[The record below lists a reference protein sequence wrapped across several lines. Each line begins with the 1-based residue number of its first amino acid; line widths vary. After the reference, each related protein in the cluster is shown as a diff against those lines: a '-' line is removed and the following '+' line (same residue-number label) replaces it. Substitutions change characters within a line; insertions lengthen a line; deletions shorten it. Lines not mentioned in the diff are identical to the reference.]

1 MAGRDASLAQRLAVY
16 EPPGEARRRA
26 WVQMVRTVA
35 RVERRLVAALGERD
49 VTLPQFDVLATLRF
63 GEGVTQ
69 QELAERLLV
78 TKGNVCGVL
87 DRLERLGWVERRP
100 DATDRRANRLHL
112 TAAGRR
118 KVDAL
123 LPAHDALVLHAL
135 RHLSDADVRSLR
147 LVLDGIERGTAGG
160 GDTTKV

>member
-1 MAGRDASLAQRLAVY
+1 MAARDEKLSERLAVY
-16 EPPGEARRRA
+16 EPPGEARRRT
-26 WVQMVRTVA
+26 WVQMVRTVS
-35 RVERRLVAALGERD
+35 RVERRLVGALGERD

-100 DATDRRANRLHL
+100 DPNDRRANRLHL
-112 TAAGRR
+112 TPAGRR

-135 RHLSDADVRSLR
+135 RSLSDVDVQTLRRLLASIEAAVADNGEAAS
-147 LVLDGIERGTAGG
+147 E
-160 GDTTKV
+160 

>member
-1 MAGRDASLAQRLAVY
+1 MPLYEATEELRL
-16 EPPGEARRRA
+16 RT
-26 WVQMVRTVA
+26 WVQMARTFYKMQ
-35 RVERRLVAALGERD
+35 RRIVSALAGRG

-100 DATDRRANRLHL
+100 DPGDRRANRLHL
-112 TAAGRR
+112 TRAGRG
-118 KVDAL
+118 KIDGV
-123 LPAHDALVLHAL
+123 LPAHDALVLHATRTL
-135 RHLSDADVRSLR
+135 ADADVRQLRSL
-147 LVLDGIERGTAGG
+147 LETLERA
-160 GDTTKV
+160 DSDVAR